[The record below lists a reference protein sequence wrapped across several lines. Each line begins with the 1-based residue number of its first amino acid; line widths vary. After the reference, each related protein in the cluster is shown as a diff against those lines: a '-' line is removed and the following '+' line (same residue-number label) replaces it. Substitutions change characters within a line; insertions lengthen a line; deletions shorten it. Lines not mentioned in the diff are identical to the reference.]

1 MHPGPRTHGTL
12 LFRRALYQLSYQ
24 GNSAGRGSNPLHNTK
39 QGKGSLKQ
47 LCYDRVNSHLTC
59 RSRPGLLN
67 HQWRPTPICMLQL
80 TRLSQSK
87 STAPRTTPF
96 SRKKGKKELPWV
108 LHVSVAA
115 ARQHLTTAPWNNTE
129 LFGLKITIHT
139 TNLKWINCTTY
150 VWIDCVVESLHFRHF
165 SAFIFL

>member
-1 MHPGPRTHGTL
+1 M
-12 LFRRALYQLSYQ
+12 
-24 GNSAGRGSNPLHNTK
+24 
-39 QGKGSLKQ
+39 
-47 LCYDRVNSHLTC
+47 
-59 RSRPGLLN
+59 
-67 HQWRPTPICMLQL
+67 
-80 TRLSQSK
+80 
-87 STAPRTTPF
+87 
-96 SRKKGKKELPWV
+96 